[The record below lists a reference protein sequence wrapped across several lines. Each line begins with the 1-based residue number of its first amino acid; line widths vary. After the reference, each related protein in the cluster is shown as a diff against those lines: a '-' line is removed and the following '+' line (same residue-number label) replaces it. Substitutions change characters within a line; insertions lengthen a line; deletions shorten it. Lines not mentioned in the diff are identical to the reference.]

1 MGNDFDVKVYPN
13 PTSDDMTLNIISG
26 TANGNWSYEVYN
38 TYGSVKLSGIF
49 TTSDMNVVLP
59 LELSN
64 LDPGMYQ
71 LKVSNG
77 QLSKH
82 KLFIKL

>member
-1 MGNDFDVKVYPN
+1 MGNDFEVNVYPN
-13 PTSDDMTLNIISG
+13 PTSGDMTMNLISG
-26 TANGNWSYEVYN
+26 TVNSNWSYEVYN
-38 TYGSVKLSGIF
+38 TYGSVKLSGLF
-49 TTSDMNVVLP
+49 STTYLNVVMP
-59 LELSN
+59 LDLSN

-77 QLSKH
+77 ELSKH

>member
-1 MGNDFDVKVYPN
+1 VYPN
-13 PTSDDMTLNIISG
+13 PTSDEITLNIISG
-26 TANGNWSYEVYN
+26 VASNWTYEVYN

-49 TTSDMNVVLP
+49 TTTDLNVVLP
-59 LELSN
+59 LELSD

-77 QLSKH
+77 ELSKY

>member
-1 MGNDFDVKVYPN
+1 MGNDFDINVYPN
-13 PTSDDMTLNIISG
+13 PTSDDITMNIISG
-26 TANGNWSYEVYN
+26 SANNWTYEVYN

-49 TTSDMNVVLP
+49 TTTDLNVVIP
-59 LELSN
+59 LSLSN

-77 QLSKH
+77 ELSKH

>member
-1 MGNDFDVKVYPN
+1 MNITQN
-13 PTSDDMTLNIISG
+13 MTMNIISG
-26 TANGNWSYEVYN
+26 TANSNWSYEVYN
-38 TYGSVKLSGIF
+38 TYGSVKLSGLFSTI
-49 TTSDMNVVLP
+49 DLNVVMP
-59 LELSN
+59 LDLSN

-77 QLSKH
+77 ELSKH

>member
-1 MGNDFDVKVYPN
+1 
-13 PTSDDMTLNIISG
+13 
-26 TANGNWSYEVYN
+26 
-38 TYGSVKLSGIF
+38 
-49 TTSDMNVVLP
+49 

-77 QLSKH
+77 ELSKH